1 MAKTVF
7 LLSQWSFTRNAHQRP
22 SLLRPAGQG
31 YQDQDG
37 ESSRLVWAVFRV
49 GWAVLSG
56 VLGAEMEEPAA
67 LGSLFQ
73 PLSWLLVHFLAE
85 VCSATHPDPSF
96 ATSGN
101 PEGPF
106 SPQEPFGAWGSGS
119 ETSLLQPLLLLL
131 LFCCKSCPDGNHVLH
146 LLCPRTESWEVS
158 YISSQGHSHLEHC
171 LFQLLAAA

>member
-1 MAKTVF
+1 MVLHRECTPEA
-7 LLSQWSFTRNAHQRP
+7 L
-22 SLLRPAGQG
+22 PAQAWGAG
-31 YQDQDG
+31 VPGPGWG
-37 ESSRLVWAVFRV
+37 ELQACLGCVSGGV

-73 PLSWLLVHFLAE
+73 PLSWTLVHFLAE

-131 LFCCKSCPDGNHVLH
+131 LFCCKSCPDGNRGQP
-146 LLCPRTESWEVS
+146 CPPPPVPMD
-158 YISSQGHSHLEHC
+158 
-171 LFQLLAAA
+171 